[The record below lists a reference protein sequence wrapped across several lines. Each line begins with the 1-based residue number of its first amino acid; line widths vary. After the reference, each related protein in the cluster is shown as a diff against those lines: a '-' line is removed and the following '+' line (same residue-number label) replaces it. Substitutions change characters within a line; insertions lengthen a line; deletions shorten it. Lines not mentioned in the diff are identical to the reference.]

1 MVWAVVRE
9 SATEMIAK
17 ARKPTE
23 TAPTPAPTASRR
35 PRRGEPLEVRLSLKV
50 RFGDAPDESVV
61 LMKDRQVPM
70 VDSVFQNRDRIL
82 RGFTM
87 LLLKASLAQ
96 PKVVRE
102 VFPALKLMGRL
113 RNKS

>member
-1 MVWAVVRE
+1 
-9 SATEMIAK
+9 MIAK
-17 ARKPTE
+17 ARKS
-23 TAPTPAPTASRR
+23 TAASESPSPARR
-35 PRRGEPLEVRLSLKV
+35 PRRGDPLEVRLSLKV
-50 RFGDAPDESVV
+50 RFGEEPGESVV

-113 RNKS
+113 RNRKKD

>member
-1 MVWAVVRE
+1 
-9 SATEMIAK
+9 MIAK
-17 ARKPTE
+17 VRKS
-23 TAPTPAPTASRR
+23 TAATASEPAARR
-35 PRRGEPLEVRLSLKV
+35 LRRGEPLEVRLSLKV
-50 RFGDAPDESVV
+50 KFGSEPGESVV
-61 LMKDRQVPM
+61 LMTDRRVPM

-113 RNKS
+113 RNKK

>member
-1 MVWAVVRE
+1 MVWAVVQE

-17 ARKPTE
+17 ARKSTE
-23 TAPTPAPTASRR
+23 TAESPTAPRR

>member
-1 MVWAVVRE
+1 
-9 SATEMIAK
+9 MIAK
-17 ARKPTE
+17 ARKS
-23 TAPTPAPTASRR
+23 TAASESTSPPRR
-35 PRRGEPLEVRLSLKV
+35 PRRGDPLEVRLSLKV
-50 RFGDAPDESVV
+50 RFGDEPDESVV

-113 RNKS
+113 RNKKKD

>member
-17 ARKPTE
+17 ARKSTE
-23 TAPTPAPTASRR
+23 TAENPNAPRR